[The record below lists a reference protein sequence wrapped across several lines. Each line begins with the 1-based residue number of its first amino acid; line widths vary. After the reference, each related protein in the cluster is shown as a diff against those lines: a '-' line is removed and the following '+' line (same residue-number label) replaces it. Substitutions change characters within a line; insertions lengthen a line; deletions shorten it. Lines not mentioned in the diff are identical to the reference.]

1 MRKFLISEPAQCYI
15 NIVLALHV
23 LVGTMI
29 GFINTQFLSI
39 FYAISILIAVILLFI
54 YNYWISEEL
63 YKHRKHSRL

>member
-1 MRKFLISEPAQCYI
+1 MKKFLISELAQTYI
-15 NIVLALHV
+15 NIVLVLHV
-23 LVGTMI
+23 LIGSII
-29 GFINTQFLSI
+29 GFINTQFLSV